1 MDRQASL
8 RFLPSGTPE
17 GFASKAVSSDNDANP
32 SVIVRELIQNS
43 LDAAAPPGSQV
54 QVDFVFDELP
64 VSDIPGID
72 AFRFAFHAAKRTND
86 HSPEAAEAQ
95 IERITESL
103 NKDRIPVLY
112 VFDNGIGLDTLR
124 TNALLSDGLTNKVGE
139 DARSAGSYGLGHY
152 TAFPASDLQ
161 YVLYGGL
168 TASYERTMSG
178 HAILA
183 SHFDSDKQLLGK
195 DGYYIRGDPRPDI
208 RNRYRFADNGQIPAA
223 VNEALDRIHTQVGH
237 GSVVMLLAF
246 NNFRDDE
253 DPTESV
259 LRVAARHFYPV
270 IRTGHLVVRTE
281 RRGRTRLLDDSTAE
295 TLLRSGR
302 AERSSRSD
310 SINGGKAY
318 AIWRTLHSGQKREVH
333 TDFGKIRLFV
343 RPADTDESTRIS
355 LYRSGMFITDSV
367 PLNRPY
373 YFAQYRRF
381 NAVILVNTPDPDE
394 DSSAFDL
401 VRQAEGEKHASI
413 NKKRLPAKKR
423 VLFDR
428 LFRDIRNALR
438 AMAIKDDADVYSPEG
453 FMELEVAAD
462 AERTTPS
469 QTKQRIHSPS
479 TKPSVFTRV
488 PEHIEI
494 LPDGPRVRKP
504 TPQPKPSPERVSKKT
519 GRRVPVSASAR
530 LSGNRIRLV
539 VQATQDIANASL
551 RLLTDQGADA
561 SCTNP
566 LADQPLKSRVA
577 GAESSYVQ
585 EVRVGRLLDGQRRE
599 IDVELQS
606 ALPQDVVLKVDVLS
620 RTVSKD
626 KSVKS

>member
-1 MDRQASL
+1 MDEQPSL

-54 QVDFVFDELP
+54 QVDFVFDKLP
-64 VSDIPGID
+64 VSNIPGID
-72 AFRFAFHAAKRTND
+72 IFRSAFDAAKRTHA

-103 NKDRIPVLY
+103 NSDRVSVLQ
-112 VFDNGIGLDTLR
+112 VFDNGSGLDNIR

-168 TASYERTMSG
+168 TESGHRTMSG

-183 SHFDSDKQLLGK
+183 SHFDRENLLGK
-195 DGYYIRGDPRPDI
+195 DGYYIQAEPRLDI
-208 RNRYRFADNGQIPAA
+208 RNRYRFPENHQIPSA
-223 VNEALDRIHTQVGH
+223 VNVALDRIQTRVGH
-237 GSVVMLLAF
+237 GTVVMLLAF
-246 NNFRDDE
+246 NNFRDND
-253 DPTESV
+253 DPAEAI

-270 IRTGHLVVRTE
+270 IRTGHLVVRTA
-281 RRGRTRLLDDSTAE
+281 RNGKTRLLDDSTAE

-302 AERSSRSD
+302 TERRSRMD
-310 SINGGKAY
+310 SINGSKAY
-318 AIWRTLHSGQKREVH
+318 AIWRTLHLGEKREVH

-343 RPADTDESTRIS
+343 RPADTDESTRIT

-367 PLNRPY
+367 PLIRPY
-373 YFAQYRRF
+373 HFSQYRRF
-381 NAVILVNTPDPDE
+381 NAVILINTPNPDE
-394 DSSAFDL
+394 DTSAFDL

-413 NKKRLPAKKR
+413 DKKRLPTTKR
-423 VLFDR
+423 AAFDR
-428 LFRDIRNALR
+428 LFRAIRNALE
-438 AMAIKDDADVYSPEG
+438 AMATRDDTDVYSPPG
-453 FMELEVAAD
+453 FMELEISAD
-462 AERTTPS
+462 AERTTPT
-469 QTKQRIHSPS
+469 QTKQRVHSIS
-479 TKPSVFTRV
+479 TKPTTFTRI

-494 LPDGPRVRKP
+494 LPDGFRVQKPRPNPRP
-504 TPQPKPSPERVSKKT
+504 SPKPVSKKT

-530 LSGNRIRLV
+530 LSGNKVKLV
-539 VQATQDIANASL
+539 VQAAEDIANATL
-551 RLLTDQGADA
+551 RLLADQGADA

-577 GAESSYVQ
+577 GNESSYVQ
-585 EVRVGRLLDGQRRE
+585 EVRVGKLQDGQRRE

-606 ALPQDVVLKVDVLS
+606 PLPQDVVLKVDVLS
-620 RTVSKD
+620 RAVSKNTGANP
-626 KSVKS
+626 

>member
-1 MDRQASL
+1 MGGQASL
-8 RFLPSGTPE
+8 TFLPSGTTE

-43 LDAAAPPGSQV
+43 LDAAAPPGSRV
-54 QVDFVFDELP
+54 QVDFVFGKMP

-72 AFRFAFHAAKRTND
+72 IFRSAFDAAKRTHA

-103 NKDRIPVLY
+103 NRDRVPVLQ
-112 VFDNGIGLDTLR
+112 VFDNGIGLDTIR

-168 TASYERTMSG
+168 TESGHRTMSG

-183 SHFDSDKQLLGK
+183 SHFDREEQLLGK
-195 DGYYIRGDPRPDI
+195 DGYYIRAEPRRDI
-208 RNRYRFADNGQIPAA
+208 RNRYRFAENHRIPSA
-223 VNEALDRIHTQVGH
+223 VNVALDRIQTRVGH
-237 GSVVMLLAF
+237 GTVVILLSF
-246 NNFRDDE
+246 NNFRDND
-253 DPTESV
+253 DPAEAV

-281 RRGRTRLLDDSTAE
+281 RSGRTRLLDDSTAE

-302 AERSSRSD
+302 TERRSRMD
-310 SINGGKAY
+310 SINGSKAY
-318 AIWRTLHSGQKREVH
+318 AIWRTLHFGEKREVH

-343 RPADTDESTRIS
+343 RPADTDESTRIT
-355 LYRSGMFITDSV
+355 LYRSGMFITDSL
-367 PLNRPY
+367 PLIRPY
-373 YFAQYRRF
+373 HFAQYLRF
-381 NAVILVNTPDPDE
+381 NAVILINTPNLDE
-394 DSSAFDL
+394 NTSAFDL

-413 NKKRLPAKKR
+413 DKKRLPTKKR
-423 VLFDR
+423 AAFDR
-428 LFRDIRNALR
+428 LFRAIRNALE
-438 AMAIKDDADVYSPEG
+438 AMATRDDTDVYSPPG
-453 FMELEVAAD
+453 FMELEISAD
-462 AERTTPS
+462 AERTTPT
-469 QTKQRIHSPS
+469 QTKQRVHSAS
-479 TKPSVFTRV
+479 TKPTTFTRI

-494 LPDGPRVRKP
+494 LPDGPRVQKP
-504 TPQPKPSPERVSKKT
+504 RPKPRPSPKHISKKT

-530 LSGNRIRLV
+530 LSGNKIKLV
-539 VQATQDIANASL
+539 VQATEDIANATL
-551 RLLTDQGADA
+551 RLLADQGADA

-577 GAESSYVQ
+577 GKESSYVQ
-585 EVRVGRLLDGQRRE
+585 EVRVGKLQDGQRRE

-606 ALPQDVVLKVDVLS
+606 PLPQDVVLKVDVLS
-620 RTVSKD
+620 RAVSKNT
-626 KSVKS
+626 SA